1 MNKFVNEYRETM
13 RQRWFQAVPP
23 IKEIKKEFEPYFGYL
38 ERSGVPSEVISVVR
52 KLATGGPL
60 RYPTDDSV
68 KTKPLSIYEWLALNS
83 NCYLSR
89 EEEKQ
94 CMAKIKYWQAR
105 NWSGLPKPDKPNR
118 LWLIQPIGFFI
129 AAAFIYSL
137 FFLVFGDLLWGI
149 LKFILQG
156 ICFPFTLIGMAT
168 GVVSEDYGAGMGLAV
183 GMFIFAAVVMAIM
196 KAFR

>member
-1 MNKFVNEYRETM
+1 MSKYINEYRETM
-13 RQRWFQAVPP
+13 RQRWFQVLPP
-23 IKEIKKEFEPYFGYL
+23 IKEIKKEFEPYSGYL
-38 ERSGVPSEVISVVR
+38 ERSGVPSEVISAVR

-68 KTKPLSIYEWLALNS
+68 KTRPLSVYEWLALNG
-83 NCYLSR
+83 NYLTK
-89 EEEKQ
+89 EEQAQRMLEIQ
-94 CMAKIKYWQAR
+94 YWRKR
-105 NWSGLPKPDKPNR
+105 NWEGLPKPDKPNR
-118 LWLIQPIGFFI
+118 LWLIHPIGFFI

-137 FFLVFGDLLWGI
+137 FFLAFGDLLWGI
-149 LKFILQG
+149 VKFILQG